1 MPRWSL
7 KETCFF
13 LILGKVHLTFVFR
26 QCTDGSFMWSI
37 ELFGVLL
44 FFPDDSTCKIGG
56 NSDDLPG
63 IWVICKDQADT
74 ETLSDLVIKIF
85 HDVSD

>member
-1 MPRWSL
+1 
-7 KETCFF
+7 
-13 LILGKVHLTFVFR
+13 
-26 QCTDGSFMWSI
+26 MWSI

-44 FFPDDSTCKIGG
+44 FFLDDSTCKIGG

-85 HDVSD
+85 HDQNIVQIEILGKNNAQFIVRNGSHKTFA